1 MNSKEAATPYLR
13 IATLLPAATE
23 IVCALGLRDNLVGR
37 SHECDFPADVLDLP
51 VLTKA
56 RVVSSLPSARLDA
69 EVKRI
74 LAARLPL
81 YDVDAAQL
89 DSLQP
94 DIIVTQEAC
103 EVCAVS
109 YDQVVAA
116 TTGFNR
122 PPRIV
127 SLGPGSLADVLA
139 DIRGV
144 AAACGVAANGTALV
158 NDLIARLALAGAG
171 PHTTHAPRTRPR
183 VAVVEWL
190 EPPMLAGHWTHDV
203 IAAAGALPL
212 GPGPGQPSAYAS
224 WEEIAALAPDAV
236 VVAPCGFDL
245 ERTCREA
252 APLEKRLL
260 ALAPR
265 VLLLDGN
272 ALINR
277 PGPRLVDAAELI
289 GDWLHTGHNSHSQSV
304 QLAYNPPR

>member
-1 MNSKEAATPYLR
+1 VNEPLR

-23 IVCALGLRDNLVGR
+23 IVCALGLRSSLVGR

-56 RVVSSLPSARLDA
+56 RVDSSLPSARLDA
-69 EVKRI
+69 EVKR
-74 LAARLPL
+74 LLEARLPL
-81 YDVDAAQL
+81 YEVDAVQL
-89 DSLQP
+89 AALQP
-94 DIIVTQEAC
+94 DVIVTQEAC

-116 TTGFNR
+116 TAGFSEQ
-122 PPRIV
+122 PRIV

-144 AAACGVAANGTALV
+144 AAACGTAAAGAALV
-158 NDLIARLALAGAG
+158 SSLNTRLAAAGRA
-171 PHTTHAPRTRPR
+171 PHLESRSALRPR

-190 EPPMLAGHWTHDV
+190 DPPMLAGHWTHDV

-212 GPGPGQPSAYAS
+212 GPGPGQPSVYAS

-252 APLEKRLL
+252 EPLKQRLL
-260 ALAPR
+260 GLAPR

-289 GDWLHTGHNSHSQSV
+289 GDWLHTGRNSHSQCV
-304 QLAYNPPR
+304 QLAYNPAR